1 MPKTITVLRI
11 FVASPSDLG
20 EERKLLEGVVQELN
34 LTWTQ
39 QLGISLELIK
49 WETHAFPSAGTD
61 PQDVINHQLPQDY
74 DILILMLWSRIGTPT
89 PRSQSGTLEEFEN
102 AYERWSSE
110 PRSVR
115 MMVYFKTT
123 PISPDDIDPDQ
134 LRLLKEFRQSLG
146 DRGILYSTFTGGE
159 EFSQLLRIHL
169 SKQVQD
175 FLKESNL
182 AEMPFT
188 VSVETIATSPS
199 LGENHEEASG
209 DEGFLDLIET
219 TVTASQKATNIMQ
232 HISEALEQLSA
243 GTNQSTLDMQSI
255 TGDDKGKFA
264 AYKRI
269 ANRQAENMAEFV
281 ARIQPEIPILG
292 DSLSKSLDSYGRTM
306 VLLPEFGITPETRTQ
321 LEEALSTANTLRNRM
336 IPSKESTERFR
347 SIIAGLPRITTQ
359 FNRAKRDILN
369 VLDTLLTTYD
379 RGLNLLGEIEITGKS
394 VLESWQSD
402 ETHPSNDDKNDKQQP
417 NKAS

>member
-34 LTWTQ
+34 LTWPQ
-39 QLGISLELIK
+39 QLGVSLELIK
-49 WETHAFPSAGTD
+49 WETHAFPGAGTD

-74 DILILMLWSRIGTPT
+74 DILLVTLWSRIGTPT

-102 AYERWSSE
+102 AYERWRSD

-115 MMVYFKTT
+115 LMVYFKTT

-134 LRLLKEFRQSLG
+134 LRLLKEFRQSLS

-175 FLKESNL
+175 FLKENNMAGMPL
-182 AEMPFT
+182 AMP
-188 VSVETIATSPS
+188 VETTAKS
-199 LGENHEEASG
+199 LSLEESHDETPE

-219 TVTASQKATNIMQ
+219 TVTSSQKAIEVMK
-232 HISEALEQLSA
+232 HISEALEKLNA
-243 GTNQSTLDMQSI
+243 GTNQTTLDMQSI
-255 TGDDKGKFA
+255 TGDDKAKFA

-269 ANRQAENMAEFV
+269 ANRQAENMADFV
-281 ARIQPEIPILG
+281 ARMQPEIPILG
-292 DSLSKSLDSYGRTM
+292 DSLSKSLDAYARTM
-306 VLLPEFGITPETRTQ
+306 VLLPEFGISPENRAQ
-321 LEEALSTANTLRNRM
+321 LEDALSAASTLRSVM
-336 IPSKESTERFR
+336 VPSKESMERFR
-347 SIIAGLPRITTQ
+347 SITAGLPRITTQ

-402 ETHPSNDDKNDKQQP
+402 GTLPENED
-417 NKAS
+417 

>member
-20 EERKLLEGVVQELN
+20 EERKLLEGVIQELN
-34 LTWTQ
+34 LTWPQ
-39 QLGISLELIK
+39 QLGVSLELIK
-49 WETHAFPSAGTD
+49 WETHTFPGAGTD

-74 DILILMLWSRIGTPT
+74 DILLVMLWSRIGTPT

-102 AYERWSSE
+102 AYERWRND
-110 PRSVR
+110 PKLVR
-115 MMVYFKTT
+115 LMVYFKTT

-134 LRLLKEFRQSLG
+134 LRLLKEFRKSLG

-159 EFSQLLRIHL
+159 EFAQLLRIHL
-169 SKQVQD
+169 SKQVQE
-175 FLKESNL
+175 FLKENNTAGTPL
-182 AEMPFT
+182 AVP
-188 VSVETIATSPS
+188 VKTIATSPS
-199 LGENHEEASG
+199 LEESHDETPGE
-209 DEGFLDLIET
+209 EGFLDLIET
-219 TVTASQKATNIMQ
+219 TVTASQKATEVME
-232 HISEALEQLSA
+232 HIREALEQLNA

-255 TGDDKGKFA
+255 TGDDKAKFA

-269 ANRQAENMAEFV
+269 ANRQAENMADFV
-281 ARIQPEIPILG
+281 ARMQPEIPILG
-292 DSLSKSLDSYGRTM
+292 DSLSKSLDAYGRTM
-306 VLLPEFGITPETRTQ
+306 VLLPEFGITPENRAQ
-321 LEEALSTANTLRNRM
+321 LEEALSSASNLRNVM
-336 IPSKESTERFR
+336 IPSKESMERFR

-359 FNRAKRDILN
+359 FNRAKRDTLN

-402 ETHPSNDDKNDKQQP
+402 GTLPRNEDENEK
-417 NKAS
+417 